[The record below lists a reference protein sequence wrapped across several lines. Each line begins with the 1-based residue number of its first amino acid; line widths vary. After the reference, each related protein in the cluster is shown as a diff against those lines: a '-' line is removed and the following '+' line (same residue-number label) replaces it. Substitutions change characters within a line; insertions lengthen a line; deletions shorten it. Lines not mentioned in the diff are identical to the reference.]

1 MEKKRRAL
9 RELLESEIR
18 RSERDWS
25 KVKRKID
32 HRTAYK
38 NMSEEEARKTW
49 ELWCRDDQVASLALA
64 SIDSVSPTLSTSHHH
79 KRERSKD
86 SPPDDRHDR
95 KRVMAEE
102 KEEGEA

>member
-1 MEKKRRAL
+1 M
-9 RELLESEIR
+9 
-18 RSERDWS
+18 
-25 KVKRKID
+25 KRKIS
-32 HRTAYK
+32 HRTAYN

-49 ELWCRDDQVASLALA
+49 EMWCRDDQVASLALA
-64 SIDSVSPTLSTSHHH
+64 SIDAVSPSLSSASSHHH